1 MADENNFDIIAA
13 VAGLKLEGAERQ
25 LMIEGY
31 EGLQKL
37 LARLPDGPLS
47 PDEPAV
53 AYVMPTTR
61 IQR

>member
-1 MADENNFDIIAA
+1 MADEETFDVIATA
-13 VAGLKLEGAERQ
+13 AGLKLDGEERQ
-25 LMIEGY
+25 RMIEGY

-37 LARLPDGPLS
+37 LTRLPDGPLS

-61 IQR
+61 VQR